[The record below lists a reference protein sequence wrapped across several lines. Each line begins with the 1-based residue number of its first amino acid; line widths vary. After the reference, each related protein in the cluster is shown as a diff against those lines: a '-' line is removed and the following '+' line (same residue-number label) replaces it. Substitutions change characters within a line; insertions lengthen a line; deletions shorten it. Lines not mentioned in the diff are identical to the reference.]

1 MVGGGCFRGV
11 VAMGQS
17 PVFCPQCGS
26 ALVPNDQFC
35 PRCGTPVA
43 HRVLPTQVP
52 FGFGAQIT
60 SPTGLPVSGFGVRV
74 GATLIDELIMFIPGV
89 IAGTVIPVLGWII
102 VDWLYNALQ
111 ESSSYQATVGKR
123 AVGIIVVGERG
134 QRISFGQATGR
145 YFGKILS
152 WMTLGLLFLMVAFS
166 ENKRGLH
173 DIMAGTFVV
182 GRP

>member
-1 MVGGGCFRGV
+1 
-11 VAMGQS
+11 
-17 PVFCPQCGS
+17 
-26 ALVPNDQFC
+26 
-35 PRCGTPVA
+35 
-43 HRVLPTQVP
+43 
-52 FGFGAQIT
+52 
-60 SPTGLPVSGFGVRV
+60 VSGFGVRV

>member
-1 MVGGGCFRGV
+1 MP
-11 VAMGQS
+11 A
-17 PVFCPQCGS
+17 
-26 ALVPNDQFC
+26 
-35 PRCGTPVA
+35 
-43 HRVLPTQVP
+43 QVP
-52 FGFGAQIT
+52 LGFAPQIT
-60 SPTGLPVSGFGVRV
+60 NPTALPVSGFGIRV
-74 GATLIDELIMFIPGV
+74 GATLIDALIMFIPGL
-89 IAGTVIPVLGWII
+89 IAGTAIPVLGWII
-102 VDWLYNALQ
+102 VDWLYNAVQ

-145 YFGKILS
+145 HFCKYPSYL
-152 WMTLGLLFLMVAFS
+152 TLGLLFLMVAFS

>member
-1 MVGGGCFRGV
+1 M
-11 VAMGQS
+11 
-17 PVFCPQCGS
+17 P
-26 ALVPNDQFC
+26 L
-35 PRCGTPVA
+35 
-43 HRVLPTQVP
+43 
-52 FGFGAQIT
+52 GFAPQIT
-60 SPTGLPVSGFGVRV
+60 NPTALPVSGFGIRV
-74 GATLIDELIMFIPGV
+74 GATLIDALIMFIPGL
-89 IAGTVIPVLGWII
+89 IAGTAIPVLGWII
-102 VDWLYNALQ
+102 VDWLYNAVQ

-145 YFGKILS
+145 YFGKYPSYL
-152 WMTLGLLFLMVAFS
+152 TLGLLFLMVAFS

>member
-1 MVGGGCFRGV
+1 MAIQRAAGKF
-11 VAMGQS
+11 
-17 PVFCPQCGS
+17 
-26 ALVPNDQFC
+26 
-35 PRCGTPVA
+35 
-43 HRVLPTQVP
+43 VLP
-52 FGFGAQIT
+52 GYGC
-60 SPTGLPVSGFGVRV
+60 
-74 GATLIDELIMFIPGV
+74 
-89 IAGTVIPVLGWII
+89 
-102 VDWLYNALQ
+102 
-111 ESSSYQATVGKR
+111 KR

-152 WMTLGLLFLMVAFS
+152 WLTLGLLFLMVAFS

>member
-1 MVGGGCFRGV
+1 M
-11 VAMGQS
+11 
-17 PVFCPQCGS
+17 P
-26 ALVPNDQFC
+26 L
-35 PRCGTPVA
+35 
-43 HRVLPTQVP
+43 
-52 FGFGAQIT
+52 GFAPQIT
-60 SPTGLPVSGFGVRV
+60 NPTALPVSGFGIRV
-74 GATLIDELIMFIPGV
+74 GATLIDALIMFIPGL
-89 IAGTVIPVLGWII
+89 IAGTAIPVLGWII
-102 VDWLYNALQ
+102 VDWLYNAVQ

-145 YFGKILS
+145 HFCKYPSYL
-152 WMTLGLLFLMVAFS
+152 TLGLLFLMVAFS